1 MMVWTLSIPCVKGQR
16 RKAVLKGELREF
28 ILGHVEFEAPVVELQ
43 ANSSRG
49 LTAVQLVYCTL
60 DMCQPVS

>member
-1 MMVWTLSIPCVKGQR
+1 MVWALSIPRVKGQR
-16 RKAVLKGELREF
+16 RKAVLKGKLREF

-43 ANSSRG
+43 TVNSRG
-49 LTAVQLVYCTL
+49 LMAVQLVYCAL